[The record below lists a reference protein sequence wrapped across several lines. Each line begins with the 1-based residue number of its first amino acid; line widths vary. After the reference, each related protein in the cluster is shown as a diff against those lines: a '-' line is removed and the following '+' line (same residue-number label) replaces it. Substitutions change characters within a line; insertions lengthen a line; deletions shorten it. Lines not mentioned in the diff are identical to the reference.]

1 MIQYTGQ
8 CQVSTSLLQAALDK
22 TGLVQA
28 QYEYADKITGLAQA
42 RINLQSFQGIQQ
54 TIQNFYKGMNQ
65 HN

>member
-1 MIQYTGQ
+1 MSRFYKPVTGRIRQ
-8 CQVSTSLLQAALDK
+8 GRLI

-54 TIQNFYKGMNQ
+54 ASKLSY
-65 HN
+65 